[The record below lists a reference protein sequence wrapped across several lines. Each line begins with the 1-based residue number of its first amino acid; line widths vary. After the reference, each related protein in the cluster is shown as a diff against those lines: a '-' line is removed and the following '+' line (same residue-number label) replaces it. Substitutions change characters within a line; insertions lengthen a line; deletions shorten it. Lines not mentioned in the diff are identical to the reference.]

1 MKKIAQSLFSVAVV
15 GASWMAV
22 AADEGPHDRAIKARQ
37 AQMQLY
43 GFNVG
48 VLSAM
53 AKGQRDYDADVAAEA
68 AGNLASLTNLGG
80 SQLWPQGSDSETAG
94 NAENRALPKIW
105 ETYPEIAEDGKAL
118 KDAAASLA
126 AVAGNGLDEM
136 KGALGDVGKSCKGC
150 HDDFRAEKK

>member
-1 MKKIAQSLFSVAVV
+1 MKKFAMLLCSIAVA

-48 VLSAM
+48 ILSAM
-53 AKGQRDYDADVAAEA
+53 VKGQRDYDADVAAEA
-68 AGNLASLTNLGG
+68 ASNLASLTNLGG

-105 ETYPEIAEDGKAL
+105 ETYPEIAEHGKAL
-118 KDAAASLA
+118 KDAAANLA
-126 AVAGNGLDEM
+126 SVAGNGVDEL
-136 KGALGDVGKSCKGC
+136 KGAMGGVGKSCKGC